1 LGVRSHRFSCD
12 AISLMVAKRFINADF
27 RHFRMPGAR
36 IDQTGMLRV
45 RREQMDQSSDPRY
58 KFDTNPTVDEL
69 IAQQGKGLIG
79 DPRILLGDLWPD
91 DEPIEEF
98 LAALHE
104 WRGHNRS
111 DRAA

>member
-1 LGVRSHRFSCD
+1 
-12 AISLMVAKRFINADF
+12 
-27 RHFRMPGAR
+27 MPP
-36 IDQTGMLRV
+36 V
-45 RREQMDQSSDPRY
+45 
-58 KFDTNPTVDEL
+58 
-69 IAQQGKGLIG
+69 GLAVVPIG
-79 DPRILLGDLWPD
+79 DPRTLLGDLWPD